1 LLMRR
6 DRGGTRGVDFFLSFW
21 GDEWGDKKERE
32 GGRAS
37 ALSGR
42 P

>member
-1 LLMRR
+1 MLIRR
-6 DRGGTRGVDFFLSFW
+6 DRGRTRGVDFFLSFW
-21 GDEWGDKKERE
+21 GDEWSDKKERE